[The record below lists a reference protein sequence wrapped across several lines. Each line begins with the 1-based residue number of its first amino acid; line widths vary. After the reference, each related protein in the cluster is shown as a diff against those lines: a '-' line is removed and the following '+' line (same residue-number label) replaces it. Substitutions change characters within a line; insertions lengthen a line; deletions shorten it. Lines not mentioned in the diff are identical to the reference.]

1 MIGALLLAVAT
12 VTGGYVATYTFD
24 RSAAVYAR
32 LATGAVLGMTVLA
45 FAGFAFAL
53 LFGRVGAP
61 VLILA
66 ALVTLIPLVTL
77 RSGERR
83 SEIANDLRALGRAIT
98 DAVRHPSIPG
108 AVTLAYGLV
117 ILVWAWLVA
126 DRTLFATA
134 EGLSINNVNNL
145 GDLPYHLQITAS
157 FAYGENFPPQ
167 NPVFAGVGFSYHY
180 ISDFLAAMFVAAGGT
195 LAGGMF
201 LVTMVIGVSL
211 LALVHRWT
219 HDITGDR
226 IAARVA
232 PLLLAFSGGLGWLG
246 LIDQARTAENG
257 LVSAFLD
264 SDVRY
269 TIQTTP
275 DPLIRFGN
283 TITTLLIPQRGL
295 ILGMALAVIVFTIL
309 WRFVDSPAEPDDPST
324 SWTARIRRVLADRS
338 IIVAG
343 LATGVLPI
351 VHLHTFGVVFGTAC
365 LLGLLFQGWR
375 DGRWR
380 RWIVYVVTT
389 AIVALPL
396 VWWTS
401 RGSQANLASFFGI
414 ELGWDRGTHDILT
427 FWLVNAGIFIPL
439 LVIAY
444 AWRGSRPLLSNKLL
458 LYSLPFLVWFVV
470 PNLLRVAPWLWD
482 NIKVLTYWWLGA
494 VPIVA
499 LLLARI
505 WREGLGGKALAVG
518 LAVVVMASGALDVA
532 RATVGPSYQIFDSDG
547 VALADE
553 VREMTKPEDVILTAP
568 TYNTPMFLTG
578 RRVFMG
584 YAGFLWAN
592 GLPYGE
598 REQQLRASYAGD
610 AQADELI
617 RQGEIAYILVGPQ
630 ERQDV
635 QPNDAFL
642 SKYPVVAEIGG
653 YRLYRTEAAE

>member
-32 LATGAVLGMTVLA
+32 LATGAVLAMAVLA
-45 FAGFAFAL
+45 FAGFALAL
-53 LFGRVGAP
+53 VFRGLGAP
-61 VLILA
+61 VLVLA
-66 ALVTLIPLVTL
+66 GLVALLPLVTL
-77 RSGERR
+77 RSAARR
-83 SEIANDLRALGRAIT
+83 GEIAGDLRALASAIA
-98 DAVRHPSIPG
+98 DAIRHPSLATG
-108 AVTLAYGLV
+108 VTVLYGLAIV
-117 ILVWAWLVA
+117 VWAWLVA
-126 DRTLFATA
+126 DRTLFATPD
-134 EGLSINNVNNL
+134 GLSINNVNNL
-145 GDLPYHLQITAS
+145 GDLPYHMQITAS

-167 NPVFAGVGFSYHY
+167 NPVFAGVNFSYHY
-180 ISDFLAAMFVAAGGT
+180 ISDFLAAIFVAAGGT

-201 LVTMVIGVSL
+201 LVTMVIGLSL

-232 PLLLAFSGGLGWLG
+232 PLLLAFSGGFGWLG
-246 LIDQARTAENG
+246 LIDQSRTAEGG

-264 SDVRY
+264 SDTRY
-269 TIQTTP
+269 TIQTTA
-275 DPLIRFGN
+275 DPMIRFGN
-283 TITTLLIPQRGL
+283 SVTTLLIPQRGL

-309 WRFVDSPAEPDDPST
+309 WRFVDAPVEPDDPSA
-324 SWTARIRRVLADRS
+324 SWTTRIRRVLADRS
-338 IIVAG
+338 SVVAG
-343 LATGVLPI
+343 LATGILPI
-351 VHLHTFGVVFGTAC
+351 VHLHTFAVVFGTAFF
-365 LLGLLFQGWR
+365 LGLLFQGWR

-380 RWIVYVVTT
+380 RWAVYVVTT
-389 AIVALPL
+389 LAVALPM

-401 RGSQANLASFFGI
+401 RGSQANLASFFGF

-427 FWLVNAGIFIPL
+427 FWLVNTGIFIPL
-439 LVIAY
+439 LIVAY
-444 AWRGSRPLLSNKLL
+444 AWRGTRPLLSNKLVR
-458 LYSLPFLVWFVV
+458 YSIPFIVWFIV

-494 VPIVA
+494 VPLVA

-505 WREGLGGKALAVG
+505 WREGLGGRALAVG

-532 RATVGPSYQIFDSDG
+532 RATVGPSYQIFDRDG

-553 VREMTKPEDVILTAP
+553 VREMTRPEDVILTAP

-598 REQQLRASYAGD
+598 REQQLRAIYAGD
-610 AQADELI
+610 PTADDLI
-617 RQGEIAYILVGPQ
+617 RDGRIAYILVGPQ

-642 SKYPVVAEIGG
+642 SKYPVVAEVGQ
-653 YRLYRTEAAE
+653 YRLYRTGEAE